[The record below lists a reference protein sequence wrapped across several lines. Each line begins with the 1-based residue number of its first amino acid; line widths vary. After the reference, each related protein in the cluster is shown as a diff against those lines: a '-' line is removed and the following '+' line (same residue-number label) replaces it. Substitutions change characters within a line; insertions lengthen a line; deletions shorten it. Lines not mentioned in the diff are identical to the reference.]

1 MGVSRRRLR
10 DGGRLR
16 RMLVPSCGELRSKMN
31 QGEDCARYQQKRQN
45 NYQSNLH
52 VARVRFER
60 RVSDHAGFGAAF
72 RFESIFR
79 DQAIFV
85 ETKEAGNCADKS
97 AVENAPWQL
106 VPLLIFQCYKKAR
119 GDARGGGNF
128 FQRDASHFPLA
139 F

>member
-1 MGVSRRRLR
+1 
-10 DGGRLR
+10 
-16 RMLVPSCGELRSKMN
+16 MN
-31 QGEDCARYQQKRQN
+31 QGKDCACDQQNRQN

-52 VARVRFER
+52 VSRVLFER
-60 RVSDHAGFGAAF
+60 RVSDDAGFGAAF

-79 DQAIFV
+79 DQAVFV

-97 AVENAPWQL
+97 TVKNAAGQL

-119 GDARGGGNF
+119 SDARGGGNF